1 MADTLELI
9 QALPTE
15 LRERILKEYIKIKLR
30 ERRDLGW
37 DEVKESILAAP
48 YCLENQ
54 QITWIMHCY
63 KCELQ
68 CGRNYL
74 CSLCYRNGVK
84 DYLGPQIFNPEEY
97 DPCFR
102 KYGTIN
108 SGVWGSRSGV
118 RT

>member
-9 QALPTE
+9 KALPAE

-37 DEVKESILAAP
+37 DEVKESILNAP

-54 QITWIMHCY
+54 QITWILHCY
-63 KCELQ
+63 KCNLE

-74 CSLCYRNGVK
+74 CSLCYKKGLR
-84 DYLGPQIFNPEEY
+84 DYLPPSIFNPEEY
-97 DPCFR
+97 DPCFD
-102 KYGTIN
+102 KSATIN
-108 SGVWGSRSGV
+108 VWS
-118 RT
+118 